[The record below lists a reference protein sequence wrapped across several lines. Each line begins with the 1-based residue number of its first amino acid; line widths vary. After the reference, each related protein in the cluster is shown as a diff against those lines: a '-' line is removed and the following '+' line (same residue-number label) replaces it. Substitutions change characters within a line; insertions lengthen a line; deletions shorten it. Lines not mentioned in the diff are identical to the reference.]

1 MAETQDTISNPKP
14 RDPLRFEPLQVEM
27 ERRRAAAELLLRAG
41 YSQVSIAAYLNV
53 SQATISRWSR
63 RMGIEGPKG
72 RPRRGEDPGAV
83 PEGLF
88 SPEAR
93 QKQAHRPKFL
103 TVEQLREVHSQRN
116 HWTWPEFAAALF
128 DAYGVRYSRSQASAF
143 LAQLRKGR
151 AA

>member
-1 MAETQDTISNPKP
+1 M
-14 RDPLRFEPLQVEM
+14 EM
-27 ERRRAAAELLLRAG
+27 ERRRGAAELLLRRG
-41 YSQVSIAAYLNV
+41 YTQTSIADYLNV
-53 SQATISRWSR
+53 TQATICRWSKE
-63 RMGIEGPKG
+63 MGITKTG
-72 RPRRGEDPGAV
+72 RARRVLNPDAV